1 MVAASAAAT
10 LPADFARRFGVKTE
24 VLMPYFILRRVLQII
39 PTVIVVALLIFVIF
53 SVVPGTFAASLFADG
68 KRAADP
74 ELIARLNE
82 EFGLNKP
89 LAERFWTY
97 VTDLA
102 RFDLGVSFR
111 TRQPVIDLIND
122 RMGAS
127 LQLAIAAMVFALVV
141 GVPLGFLAALRP
153 GSLLDTVTMVGAVSG
168 LSMPQFWLG
177 LLLMYLF
184 ALQLNWL
191 PSFGYGDGSFRH
203 LILPA
208 VTLGLTPLALLART
222 TRAGVLDVLN
232 ADFIRT
238 AHSKGMSEAKVVH
251 WHVARNALVLIVT
264 TVGLQFGSLIGQA
277 VVIEKLFAWPGIGSL
292 LVDSVAIRDI
302 PVVQGTILVIVLWF
316 LVINTA
322 VDLIYAAIDPRI
334 KQE

>member
-1 MVAASAAAT
+1 M
-10 LPADFARRFGVKTE
+10 LRFT
-24 VLMPYFILRRVLQII
+24 LRRVLQII
-39 PTVIVVALLIFVIF
+39 PTVVVVALLIFVIF

-68 KRAADP
+68 RRAADP
-74 ELIARLNE
+74 QMIARLNE

-89 LAERFWTY
+89 LMERFVSY

-102 RFDLGVSFR
+102 QFDLGTSFR
-111 TRQPVIDLIND
+111 TRQSVIDLIND
-122 RMGAS
+122 RMWAS
-127 LQLAIAAMVFALVV
+127 LQLAIAAMVFALVIS
-141 GVPLGFLAALRP
+141 VPLGFVAALRP
-153 GSLLDTVTMVGAVSG
+153 GSVLDTVTMIGAVSG

-177 LLLMYLF
+177 LLMMYLF

-191 PSFGYGDGSFRH
+191 PSFGYGDGSFRN

-208 VTLGLTPLALLART
+208 VTLGVTPLALLART

-238 AHSKGMSEAKVVH
+238 AHSKGMSEAKVVR

-292 LVDSVAIRDI
+292 LVDSVASRDI

>member
-1 MVAASAAAT
+1 M
-10 LPADFARRFGVKTE
+10 LRFT
-24 VLMPYFILRRVLQII
+24 LRRILQVI
-39 PTVIVVALLIFVIF
+39 PTVVVVALLIFVIF

-74 ELIARLNE
+74 QMIARLNE

-89 LAERFWTY
+89 LVERFVTY

-102 RFDLGVSFR
+102 RFDLGTSFR

-122 RMGAS
+122 RMWAS
-127 LQLAIAAMVFALVV
+127 LRLAIAAMVFALVV

-153 GSLLDTVTMVGAVSG
+153 GSVLDTVTMVGAVSG

-191 PSFGYGDGSFRH
+191 PSFGYGDGSFRN

-208 VTLGLTPLALLART
+208 VTLGVTPLALLART

-238 AHSKGMSEAKVVH
+238 AHSKGMSEVKVVR

>member
-1 MVAASAAAT
+1 M
-10 LPADFARRFGVKTE
+10 LRFT
-24 VLMPYFILRRVLQII
+24 LRRTLQII
-39 PTVIVVALLIFVIF
+39 PTVVVVAMLIFVIF

-74 ELIARLNE
+74 QMIARLNE

-89 LAERFWTY
+89 LMERFVTY

-102 RFDLGVSFR
+102 QFDLGTSFR

-122 RMGAS
+122 RIWAS
-127 LQLAIAAMVFALVV
+127 LQLAIAAMAFALVV

-153 GSLLDTVTMVGAVSG
+153 GSVLDTVTMVGAVSG

-177 LLLMYLF
+177 LLMMYIF

-191 PSFGYGDGSFRH
+191 PSFGYGDGSFRN

-208 VTLGLTPLALLART
+208 VTLGVTPLALLART

-238 AHSKGMSEAKVVH
+238 AHSKGMSEANVVR

-264 TVGLQFGSLIGQA
+264 TLGLQFGSLIGQA

-292 LVDSVAIRDI
+292 LVDSVASRDI
-302 PVVQGTILVIVLWF
+302 PVVQGTILIIVLWF

>member
-1 MVAASAAAT
+1 MAALTSIVAPFRAA
-10 LPADFARRFGVKTE
+10 KTE
-24 VLMPYFILRRVLQII
+24 PLMFRFTLRRVLQVI
-39 PTVIVVALLIFVIF
+39 PTVVVVALLIFVIF

-74 ELIARLNE
+74 QMIARLNE

-89 LAERFWTY
+89 LMERFVTY

-102 RFDLGVSFR
+102 QFDLGTSFR
-111 TRQPVIDLIND
+111 TRQPVIDLIGD

-127 LQLAIAAMVFALVV
+127 LQLAIAAMLFALVV

-153 GSLLDTVTMVGAVSG
+153 GSILDTVTMIGAVSG

-191 PSFGYGDGSFRH
+191 PSFGYGDGSLQN

-208 VTLGLTPLALLART
+208 ITLGVTPLALLART

-238 AHSKGMSEAKVVH
+238 AHSKGMSEMKVVR

>member
-1 MVAASAAAT
+1 M
-10 LPADFARRFGVKTE
+10 LRFT
-24 VLMPYFILRRVLQII
+24 LRRIFQII

-53 SVVPGTFAASLFADG
+53 SVVPGSFAASLFADG

-74 ELIARLNE
+74 QMIARLTAE
-82 EFGLNKP
+82 LGLDKP
-89 LAERFWTY
+89 LLERFVTY

-102 RFDLGVSFR
+102 HFDLGTSFR
-111 TRQPVIDLIND
+111 TRQPVVDLIAD

-127 LQLAIAAMVFALVV
+127 LKLAVAAMVFAIVI

-153 GSLLDTVTMVGAVSG
+153 GSVLDTVTMVGAVSG

-191 PSFGYGDGSFRH
+191 PSFGYGDGSFRN

-208 VTLGLTPLALLART
+208 VTLGVTPLALLART

-238 AHSKGMSEAKVVH
+238 AHSKGMSEAKVVR

-264 TVGLQFGSLIGQA
+264 TIGLQFGSLIGQA

-334 KQE
+334 KQG

>member
-1 MVAASAAAT
+1 M
-10 LPADFARRFGVKTE
+10 LRFT
-24 VLMPYFILRRVLQII
+24 LRRIFQII

-53 SVVPGTFAASLFADG
+53 SVVPGSFAASLFADG

-74 ELIARLNE
+74 QMIARLTAE
-82 EFGLNKP
+82 LGLDKP
-89 LAERFWTY
+89 LLERFVTY

-102 RFDLGVSFR
+102 HFDLGTSFR
-111 TRQPVIDLIND
+111 TRQPVVDLIAD

-127 LQLAIAAMVFALVV
+127 LKLAVAAMVFAIVI

-153 GSLLDTVTMVGAVSG
+153 GSVLDTVTMVGAVSG

-191 PSFGYGDGSFRH
+191 PSFGYGDGSFRN

-208 VTLGLTPLALLART
+208 VTLGVTPLALLART

-238 AHSKGMSEAKVVH
+238 AHSKGMSEAKVVR
-251 WHVARNALVLIVT
+251 WHVTRNALVLIVT
-264 TVGLQFGSLIGQA
+264 TIGLQFGSLIGQA

-334 KQE
+334 KQG

>member
-1 MVAASAAAT
+1 M
-10 LPADFARRFGVKTE
+10 LRFT
-24 VLMPYFILRRVLQII
+24 LRRVLQII
-39 PTVIVVALLIFVIF
+39 PTVVVVALLIFVIF

-68 KRAADP
+68 RRAADP
-74 ELIARLNE
+74 QMIARLNE

-89 LAERFWTY
+89 LMERFVTY

-102 RFDLGVSFR
+102 QFDLGTSFR

-122 RMGAS
+122 RMWAS
-127 LQLAIAAMVFALVV
+127 LQLAIAAMIFALVIS
-141 GVPLGFLAALRP
+141 VPLGFVAALRP
-153 GSLLDTVTMVGAVSG
+153 GSVLDTVTMIGAVSG

-177 LLLMYLF
+177 LLMMYLF

-191 PSFGYGDGSFRH
+191 PSFGYGDGSFRN

-208 VTLGLTPLALLART
+208 VTLGVTPLALLART

-238 AHSKGMSEAKVVH
+238 AHSKGMSEAKVVR

-292 LVDSVAIRDI
+292 LVDSVASRDI
-302 PVVQGTILVIVLWF
+302 PVVQGTIFVIVLWF